1 MKKLLSAVLI
11 VLLTVTMALP
21 AFATEDDGL
30 KLELVSD
37 KESYSSED
45 EIVLSLS
52 AQNDSGLDIKD
63 ITLKHIAPEGYEAPQ
78 DSELSGYLAS
88 GNRMSLKAVYGGKG
102 SAAGGNILMIIGIAA
117 AVVVVAVIAVI
128 IAKGKKGKN
137 AAAMAVCMAL
147 LGSVAASAVPINA
160 AGNTQTQE
168 LSCNV
173 SVDGK
178 DVIFKAEVTYM
189 KPLDNSAKIILANS
203 TGAAPVYIDPKSP
216 AYDGLSLIAE
226 AYADDIEAL
235 CGVRPEIAQTEPTS
249 GTYVIAGVV
258 DDELI
263 ASMNLNWS
271 ISPSNGDFKSE
282 QWEGM
287 KSRWLR
293 TAARPK
299 SS

>member
-21 AFATEDDGL
+21 AFATENDGL

-117 AVVVVAVIAVI
+117 AVVAVAVIAVI

-137 AAAMAVCMAL
+137 AAAMTGCMA
-147 LGSVAASAVPINA
+147 
-160 AGNTQTQE
+160 
-168 LSCNV
+168 
-173 SVDGK
+173 
-178 DVIFKAEVTYM
+178 
-189 KPLDNSAKIILANS
+189 
-203 TGAAPVYIDPKSP
+203 
-216 AYDGLSLIAE
+216 
-226 AYADDIEAL
+226 
-235 CGVRPEIAQTEPTS
+235 
-249 GTYVIAGVV
+249 
-258 DDELI
+258 
-263 ASMNLNWS
+263 
-271 ISPSNGDFKSE
+271 
-282 QWEGM
+282 
-287 KSRWLR
+287 
-293 TAARPK
+293 
-299 SS
+299 

>member
-21 AFATEDDGL
+21 AFAAENDGL

-147 LGSVAASAVPINA
+147 LGSMAASAVPINA
-160 AGNTQTQE
+160 GAELQCKRRRKRRNIQSGGNIYEAFGQFSQGNLGKQYGSGAG
-168 LSCNV
+168 
-173 SVDGK
+173 
-178 DVIFKAEVTYM
+178 IY
-189 KPLDNSAKIILANS
+189 
-203 TGAAPVYIDPKSP
+203 
-216 AYDGLSLIAE
+216 
-226 AYADDIEAL
+226 
-235 CGVRPEIAQTEPTS
+235 RPEKPGLRRFIP
-249 GTYVIAGVV
+249 
-258 DDELI
+258 D
-263 ASMNLNWS
+263 
-271 ISPSNGDFKSE
+271 
-282 QWEGM
+282 
-287 KSRWLR
+287 SRSVCR
-293 TAARPK
+293 RY
-299 SS
+299 